1 MDVPGQGFPPTFERR
16 EGAVRRQAGLLRRG
30 TAADHTPHSAPLLCH
45 PSPGSGNRHPNDPS
59 LAGPSAH
66 RDHGF
71 VHARHVGGSAA
82 GGQPARPSAP
92 AAGPI
97 DQSLTFGQ
105 LARQYGDEFLKR
117 WSQCPHV
124 RQTLHDLALCR
135 TAALGGHVTQCDHC
149 GEVRYHYHSCG
160 NRSCPQCGGS
170 KRATWL
176 ANCEATL
183 LPVPYFHVVFTLPH
197 ELSALVLG
205 NRERLYQLLFNSAK
219 ETLLEVAADPKHLGA
234 RIGVLMVLHTWGQ
247 KLEHHPHV
255 HCVVPGGGLAV
266 PTPAPGATATES
278 AAQAPRWVSCRPDWF
293 LPVLVLSP
301 VFRGKYLAALR
312 QTYRA
317 GELQFAGSTLPLA
330 SPAAWRTSIRALYQ
344 KKWVVY
350 AKEPFGGPEQVLKY
364 LTGYTHRV
372 ALSNHRL
379 VKLRDD
385 RVTFTWK
392 DYANGCARTEM
403 TLDAWEFV
411 RRFALHIVPKG
422 LVRIRRF
429 GLLAHRDR
437 GERLALCRS
446 LLAAPAAAAGV
457 GDTVAEPPRP
467 SGLSSEDAPATSCA
481 VPVPPT
487 VQPQPA
493 SATRIGVAVLAVLI
507 SLVVSSGDISWLP
520 SLQAALTTGI
530 ILADH
535 CPSCGV
541 GRLQTIWQE
550 SRPTSK
556 QRQRIP
562 VLDSS

>member
-1 MDVPGQGFPPTFERR
+1 M
-16 EGAVRRQAGLLRRG
+16 
-30 TAADHTPHSAPLLCH
+30 
-45 PSPGSGNRHPNDPS
+45 
-59 LAGPSAH
+59 
-66 RDHGF
+66 
-71 VHARHVGGSAA
+71 
-82 GGQPARPSAP
+82 
-92 AAGPI
+92 
-97 DQSLTFGQ
+97 
-105 LARQYGDEFLKR
+105 RQYGAGFLER
-117 WSQCPHV
+117 WPQCPHV
-124 RQTLHDLALCR
+124 RQTLQDLALCR
-135 TAALGGHVTQCDHC
+135 TPALGGHVTQCDHC

-160 NRSCPQCGGS
+160 NRSCPECGGS
-170 KRATWL
+170 KRSAWL
-176 ANCEATL
+176 AKCQADL

-205 NRERLYQLLFNSAK
+205 NRKLMYRLLFASAK

-266 PTPAPGATATES
+266 PTSATGATATEPTV
-278 AAQAPRWVSCRPDWF
+278 QAPRWVSCRPDWL
-293 LPVLVLSP
+293 LPVPVLSP

-312 QTYRA
+312 QAYHA
-317 GELQFAGSTLPLA
+317 GELQFAGSTEPLA
-330 SPAAWRTSIRALYQ
+330 NPQAWRRLVRKLYQ
-344 KKWVVY
+344 KGWVVY
-350 AKEPFGGPEQVLKY
+350 AKKPFGGPEQVLKY

-372 ALSNHRL
+372 ALSNRRL
-379 VKLRDD
+379 VKLQND

-392 DYANGCARTEM
+392 DYANGCTRKEM

-446 LLAAPAAAAGV
+446 LLAATAESARV
-457 GDTVAEPPRP
+457 GETATEPPRP
-467 SGLSSEDAPATSCA
+467 SGVSSEDAPATSCA
-481 VPVPPT
+481 VPVPTT

-507 SLVVSSGDISWLP
+507 SLVVSSGDISSLR

-530 ILADH
+530 IVADR

-541 GRLQTIWQE
+541 GRLQTIWRE
-550 SRPTSK
+550 SRPASK

>member
-1 MDVPGQGFPPTFERR
+1 
-16 EGAVRRQAGLLRRG
+16 
-30 TAADHTPHSAPLLCH
+30 
-45 PSPGSGNRHPNDPS
+45 
-59 LAGPSAH
+59 
-66 RDHGF
+66 
-71 VHARHVGGSAA
+71 
-82 GGQPARPSAP
+82 
-92 AAGPI
+92 
-97 DQSLTFGQ
+97 
-105 LARQYGDEFLKR
+105 
-117 WSQCPHV
+117 
-124 RQTLHDLALCR
+124 
-135 TAALGGHVTQCDHC
+135 
-149 GEVRYHYHSCG
+149 
-160 NRSCPQCGGS
+160 
-170 KRATWL
+170 
-176 ANCEATL
+176 
-183 LPVPYFHVVFTLPH
+183 
-197 ELSALVLG
+197 
-205 NRERLYQLLFNSAK
+205 
-219 ETLLEVAADPKHLGA
+219 
-234 RIGVLMVLHTWGQ
+234 
-247 KLEHHPHV
+247 
-255 HCVVPGGGLAV
+255 
-266 PTPAPGATATES
+266 
-278 AAQAPRWVSCRPDWF
+278 
-293 LPVLVLSP
+293 
-301 VFRGKYLAALR
+301 
-312 QTYRA
+312 
-317 GELQFAGSTLPLA
+317 
-330 SPAAWRTSIRALYQ
+330 LYQ
-344 KKWVVY
+344 KEWVVY

-372 ALSNHRL
+372 ALSNRRL
-379 VKLRDD
+379 VKLQDD

-392 DYANGCARTEM
+392 DYANGCARKEM

-446 LLAAPAAAAGV
+446 LLAAPAEAAGV

-530 ILADH
+530 ILADR